1 MSAYLHYC
9 GASPVCIDL
18 LKIRA
23 DTALPQVHVH
33 VEMYDGVYL
42 CLGFCWFVTF
52 TQQVMCNGVLYE
64 KWVPQGSNLT
74 PMLLLLF
81 IN

>member
-23 DTALPQVHVH
+23 DTAQTSSLSSCRNVWWSLS
-33 VEMYDGVYL
+33 MFG
-42 CLGFCWFVTF
+42 
-52 TQQVMCNGVLYE
+52 
-64 KWVPQGSNLT
+64 
-74 PMLLLLF
+74 LLLVCNLYSASYV
-81 IN
+81 